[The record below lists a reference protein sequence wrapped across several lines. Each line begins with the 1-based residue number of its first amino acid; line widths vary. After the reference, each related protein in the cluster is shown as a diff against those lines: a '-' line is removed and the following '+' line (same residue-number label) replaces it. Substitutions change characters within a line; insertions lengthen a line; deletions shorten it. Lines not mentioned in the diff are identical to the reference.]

1 MRDRQA
7 LANQL
12 LEYLDTVPELPE
24 YLAAAPESVEA
35 FDPYQLV
42 GEWIALRQEVKQQN
56 KLLQSSQQELQ
67 QALALERSRNDEL
80 QAQIATT
87 TTTATT
93 TATSAP
99 KAGEEQGLL
108 GDLLSIMDAL
118 DQAIDHSQTQ
128 IAALTVVPPLV
139 KPPSIWEQLFLGVPP
154 APPITDTDLIDS
166 LTSNQAGIAMIR
178 RSLLDILQKRQI
190 KPMNA
195 LGQPFDPQCMYAIA
209 QQLSDTAPA
218 NTVIQEVVRGYWQ
231 GDRILREAQVI
242 VASQPSRL

>member
-1 MRDRQA
+1 MLDRQA
-7 LANQL
+7 LAHQL
-12 LEYLDTVPELPE
+12 LEYLDQVPEPPD
-24 YLAAAPESVEA
+24 YLAAAPETLEA

-56 KLLQSSQQELQ
+56 KLLQ
-67 QALALERSRNDEL
+67 
-80 QAQIATT
+80 AQIAPPSPA
-87 TTTATT
+87 TAT
-93 TATSAP
+93 P
-99 KAGEEQGLL
+99 KAAEDGSLL
-108 GDLLSIMDAL
+108 RDLLAVMDAL

-128 IAALTVVPPLV
+128 IATLTVEPPSP

-154 APPITDTDLIDS
+154 VTPITDTALVES

-190 KPMNA
+190 KPMKA

-242 VASQPSRL
+242 VASQPRRL